1 MIFQQCLSRYTGY
14 PKPGSEGCAV
24 SAVERESNRTNNGA
38 STVIPSTGIDFISRL
53 VAVGFTVVLSGCV
66 HAMGTSDCVADEYYV
81 LERREIRLL
90 TTEPTSSLYY
100 RAGESGEYI
109 VVADFDRVF
118 ASLEATVEK
127 YEYAPDQRL
136 LAALRK
142 MPRGRYTYIL
152 VPALSDPSLLVRI
165 EGLLIRMIEEEAVI
179 ADLYAYPDDGS
190 RMLEAVIVYRA
201 ANRANTIR
209 KVCTPSGRP
218 ILTV

>member
-1 MIFQQCLSRYTGY
+1 MITQ
-14 PKPGSEGCAV
+14 K
-24 SAVERESNRTNNGA
+24 
-38 STVIPSTGIDFISRL
+38 GINFISRL
-53 VAVGFTVVLSGCV
+53 IVVGFAVALSGCA
-66 HAMGTSDCVADEYYV
+66 HAAGTADCVGDEYHV
-81 LERREIRLL
+81 LERREISLL
-90 TTEPTSSLYY
+90 TTEPTSSFYY

-109 VVADFDRVF
+109 VVADFDRVL

-142 MPRGRYTYIL
+142 MPRGRYTDIL

-165 EGLLIRMIEEEAVI
+165 EGLLIRMIEEEAVV
-179 ADLYAYPDDGS
+179 ADLYAYPDDRS

-209 KVCTPSGRP
+209 KVCTPSGRA
-218 ILTV
+218 ILTVYEEIHG